1 LFEEVIHDLL
11 LGLDLIVHVLKLLLK
26 PIQSP
31 VGSIFGVLAESTA
44 ALACLAVPLAAALA
58 DLVDVD
64 LCLGL

>member
-11 LGLDLIVHVLKLLLK
+11 LGQDLIVHVLILLLE
-26 PIQSP
+26 PVQSP
-31 VGSIFGVLAESTA
+31 AGSIFGVLAESTG